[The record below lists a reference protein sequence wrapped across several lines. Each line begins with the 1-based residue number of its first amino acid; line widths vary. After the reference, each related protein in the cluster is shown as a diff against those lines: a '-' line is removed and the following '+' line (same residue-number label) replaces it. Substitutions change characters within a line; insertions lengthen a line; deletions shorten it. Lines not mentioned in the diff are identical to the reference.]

1 MSEFAILFL
10 IVVFAFFIYDK
21 IQKIKLPLWFFIGFV
36 GFFIGFLILYFNPGH
51 SERASLPVFRT
62 GDLLHGYFTIGEILA
77 LPLGDFL
84 KRFSSLYT
92 GSKRFLIISI
102 IAIGVCFKLPILVLP
117 LLILLGICCSV
128 RCQNKLFFILAVL
141 FALHF
146 LAVAINIQIMH
157 IPARARMHWRI
168 IQLAEFCV
176 ALQIASNFFT
186 LKTKKMAANVVLLAT
201 FCYALFALE
210 ACCDMRIKWEKM
222 AASVAAQK
230 AMGRREEVVVDK
242 RTFESYWKNYEDW
255 VLPTDEVNGGTY
267 SRYFGVKR
275 FTAK

>member
-1 MSEFAILFL
+1 M
-10 IVVFAFFIYDK
+10 
-21 IQKIKLPLWFFIGFV
+21 WFFIGFV

-62 GDLLHGYFTIGEILA
+62 GDLLHGYFTIRELFA
-77 LPLGDFL
+77 LPFLDFL
-84 KRFSSLYT
+84 ERFQSLYT
-92 GSKRFLIISI
+92 SSMRIIPTLAFFIAVVCSGVGSRRFLVISI
-102 IAIGVCFKLPILVLP
+102 VLIGVCFKLPVLILP
-117 LLILLGICCSV
+117 LLILLCICCAV
-128 RCQNKLFFILAVL
+128 RCQNKL

-157 IPARARMHWRI
+157 IPARTRMHWRI

-186 LKTKKMAANVVLLAT
+186 LKTKKMAENVVLLAT
-201 FCYALFALE
+201 FFYALFALE
-210 ACCDMRIKWEKM
+210 VCCDMRIKWEKM

-230 AMGRREEVVVDK
+230 AMGREEVVVDK
-242 RTFESYWKNYEDW
+242 RTFESYWKNYEDC

-267 SRYFGVKR
+267 SRYFDVKR